1 MNYQEQL
8 AKINATIK
16 AKHAQIGDI
25 MTKSVSNGHTPSDD
39 DENTI
44 TKLETD
50 IARLEKSAERLQ
62 KLIKSVE
69 TATPSLTEVAGEN
82 PKQAAASADGVPD
95 PKKTTNV
102 QVVKSLPKGIGF
114 AQMAKA
120 KALSA
125 RLAKQGSYVAPAEIA
140 VSMGMH
146 PDVVLELQKSAQVL
160 DTSNSKPLVP
170 VSHFMGDFIELLRAK
185 TIVDRL
191 AARMRHVPFNITIS
205 GQATGAAASWV
216 GEGAA
221 KPVSNPTFNT
231 IEIKQHKLAGICV
244 LTDELL
250 RNSTFAA
257 DNLVL
262 SDLLESTTHLIDTT
276 FVDDQAQS
284 ATRPGGILHGA
295 TKHESTGNEATQ
307 IRADLLKLRQEFIK
321 KNLSLDGAEYLMT
334 ETRISEWAELR
345 NPLGAPEFPGLQAGF
360 GQRTLDGLPV
370 IESENVGNNVIL
382 VKPSELYLAD
392 DGMADVSY
400 SDQATVMI
408 DSTAFN
414 LWQQNKFAIRA
425 ERYITWTK
433 RRAIA
438 AAYIHYS

>member
-16 AKHAQIGDI
+16 AKHAQIGEI

-44 TKLETD
+44 TELETD

-95 PKKTTNV
+95 PKKTTNA
-102 QVVKSLPKGIGF
+102 QVKSLPKGIGF

-125 RLAKQGSYVAPAEIA
+125 RLAKQGSYVAPAQIA
-140 VSMGMH
+140 ESMGMH

-205 GQATGAAASWV
+205 GQATGATAGWV

-231 IEIKQHKLAGICV
+231 IEIKQHK
-244 LTDELL
+244 
-250 RNSTFAA
+250 
-257 DNLVL
+257 
-262 SDLLESTTHLIDTT
+262 
-276 FVDDQAQS
+276 
-284 ATRPGGILHGA
+284 
-295 TKHESTGNEATQ
+295 
-307 IRADLLKLRQEFIK
+307 RA
-321 KNLSLDGAEYLMT
+321 
-334 ETRISEWAELR
+334 
-345 NPLGAPEFPGLQAGF
+345 
-360 GQRTLDGLPV
+360 
-370 IESENVGNNVIL
+370 
-382 VKPSELYLAD
+382 
-392 DGMADVSY
+392 
-400 SDQATVMI
+400 
-408 DSTAFN
+408 
-414 LWQQNKFAIRA
+414 
-425 ERYITWTK
+425 
-433 RRAIA
+433 
-438 AAYIHYS
+438 